1 MKRHMFLVAAL
12 ACGMLPSFS
21 QAAGYP
27 DKPIRLIVPFP
38 PGGTADIVA
47 RLVSDKMSAALGV
60 AVVVDNRAG
69 GAGGSVGT
77 VEIMRAKPDGYT
89 LGMATV
95 GTLGTAPA
103 VARHPAYDPGK
114 SFSFISNLGQ
124 SPMLLA
130 VGPAAAAADL
140 AGLLAQVRKQPA
152 DSTSFATGGSGG
164 VAHLMGAR
172 FQLATGTHLT
182 HVPYR
187 GASPAINDVAGGQ
200 VPILFDALTSST
212 PFIASGRL
220 RALAVS
226 GDHRTASLPQVPTFK
241 ELGLPQVSTQ
251 AWYGLIGPAGLPDD
265 VSAKLS
271 AAVAAALADA
281 QVRERFRKLDTDIVG
296 STPAV
301 FQKQVV
307 DELARW
313 RQLAASQNIVLD

>member
-1 MKRHMFLVAAL
+1 MKRRVFLVVAL
-12 ACGMLPSFS
+12 AIGPLPSLS

-47 RLVSDKMSAALGV
+47 RIVSDKMSAALGV

-89 LGMATV
+89 LGIATV

-103 VARHPAYDPGK
+103 VTRRPAYDPSK
-114 SFSFISNLGQ
+114 NFSYVSNLGET
-124 SPMLLA
+124 PMLLA
-130 VGPAAAAADL
+130 VGSAATATDL
-140 AGLLAQVRKQPA
+140 AGLLAQVKNQPA
-152 DSTSFATGGSGG
+152 DSMSFATGGSGG

-182 HVPYR
+182 HIPYR

-212 PFIASGRL
+212 PFLASGRL

-226 GDHRTASLPQVPTFK
+226 GDHRAASLPLVPTFK
-241 ELGLPQVSTQ
+241 ELGLSQVSTQ
-251 AWYGLIGPAGLPDD
+251 AWYGLIGPAGLPGD
-265 VSAKLS
+265 VSARLT

-281 QVRERFRKLDTDIVG
+281 QVRERFSKLDTEIVG
-296 STPAV
+296 NSPAA

-307 DELARW
+307 EELARW
-313 RQLAASQNIVLD
+313 RQLTTSQNIVLD

>member
-1 MKRHMFLVAAL
+1 MKRRVFLAAAL
-12 ACGMLPSFS
+12 ACGTLPSLS
-21 QAAGYP
+21 QANGYP
-27 DKPIRLIVPFP
+27 DKPIRLIVLFS

-60 AVVVDNRAG
+60 TVVVDNRAG

-77 VEIMRAKPDGYT
+77 GEIMRAKPDGCT

-103 VARHPAYDPGK
+103 AARHPVYDPGK
-114 SFSFISNLGQ
+114 SFSFISNLGR
-124 SPMLLA
+124 SPMHLA
-130 VGPAAAAADL
+130 VGPAATATDL
-140 AGLLAQVRKQPA
+140 AKLLAQVRKQPA
-152 DSTSFATGGSGG
+152 NSISFAIGGSGG

-172 FQLATGTHLT
+172 FQFATGTHLT

-220 RALAVS
+220 HALAVS
-226 GDHRTASLPQVPTFK
+226 GDHRTASLLQVPTFK

-251 AWYGLIGPAGLPDD
+251 AWYGLIDRRA
-265 VSAKLS
+265 
-271 AAVAAALADA
+271 
-281 QVRERFRKLDTDIVG
+281 FRT
-296 STPAV
+296 T
-301 FQKQVV
+301 
-307 DELARW
+307 
-313 RQLAASQNIVLD
+313 